1 MDCLE
6 LLREPP
12 DSEVTVPNVAFQE
25 VLAGESFNPTSR
37 PSASPRVCGCALCP
51 DLPTAPGL
59 DQDRLDAGE
68 LAVLSLAIKNPGA
81 IVVLDDRAARE
92 EAIRRNI
99 PLLGTAGILLRAK
112 QQGRIT
118 AVRPALDSVRQAGLY
133 LTDRLYLTVLR
144 LAESD
149 SMTCALGR
157 YSACITPIES
167 SLGAR
172 RCFSG
177 PHKRHAS
184 VWSAH
189 LAVIT
194 VTVCPSLG
202 WTSPS
207 HHDLRAAGSEE
218 NVQRANA
225 STKRFHQS
233 KLIWSRE

>member
-1 MDCLE
+1 VRIVNASPLILLSRADCLE

-25 VLAGESFNPTSR
+25 VLAGESFDPNV
-37 PSASPRVCGCALCP
+37 AAVRVAAGMWLRVAP

-112 QQGRIT
+112 QQGRIA

-144 LAESD
+144 LA
-149 SMTCALGR
+149 
-157 YSACITPIES
+157 
-167 SLGAR
+167 
-172 RCFSG
+172 
-177 PHKRHAS
+177 
-184 VWSAH
+184 
-189 LAVIT
+189 
-194 VTVCPSLG
+194 
-202 WTSPS
+202 
-207 HHDLRAAGSEE
+207 
-218 NVQRANA
+218 
-225 STKRFHQS
+225 
-233 KLIWSRE
+233 RE